1 MFQVKTKNPIKTSA
15 NLSQEIISWKSYYN
29 VMFTKKTPHKPLKP
43 QNYFSNTQKKGQ
55 IFVLPKN
62 ISLSKFTV
70 SLEKQSQGTKN
81 MLILLNKVNFGY
93 WR

>member
-1 MFQVKTKNPIKTSA
+1 
-15 NLSQEIISWKSYYN
+15 
-29 VMFTKKTPHKPLKP
+29 MFTKKTPHKPLKP

-81 MLILLNKVNFGY
+81 MLILLNKVNFSY